1 MDSARKELKRLENE
15 NKAKKSLADLNST
28 LTSINRMI
36 EEFKNDARE
45 QLLENNEEGFEL
57 IANSIFYF
65 QDVKR
70 MITSVKIQ
78 YQTYLK
84 TSQVMNSIEGLRPVL
99 KRTAKEM
106 EKLPSF
112 ARNRKDF
119 RKFQRGLLKGQL
131 NMQAMSSMI
140 STINPA
146 ASTTRSSSDLSALKE
161 SLLVGTNLDL
171 GTSTATAPVTKTE
184 NDDFFD
190 AINK

>member
-1 MDSARKELKRLENE
+1 
-15 NKAKKSLADLNST
+15 
-28 LTSINRMI
+28 
-36 EEFKNDARE
+36 
-45 QLLENNEEGFEL
+45 
-57 IANSIFYF
+57 
-65 QDVKR
+65 
-70 MITSVKIQ
+70 
-78 YQTYLK
+78 
-84 TSQVMNSIEGLRPVL
+84 
-99 KRTAKEM
+99 M

-119 RKFQRGLLKGQL
+119 RKFQKGLLKGQL

-171 GTSTATAPVTKTE
+171 GTSTSTAPVTKTE

>member
-119 RKFQRGLLKGQL
+119 RKFQKGLLKGQL

>member
-171 GTSTATAPVTKTE
+171 GTSTSTAPVTKTE

>member
-119 RKFQRGLLKGQL
+119 RKFQKGLLKGQL

-171 GTSTATAPVTKTE
+171 GTSTSTAPLTKTE
-184 NDDFFD
+184 NDYFFD
-190 AINK
+190 AINQ